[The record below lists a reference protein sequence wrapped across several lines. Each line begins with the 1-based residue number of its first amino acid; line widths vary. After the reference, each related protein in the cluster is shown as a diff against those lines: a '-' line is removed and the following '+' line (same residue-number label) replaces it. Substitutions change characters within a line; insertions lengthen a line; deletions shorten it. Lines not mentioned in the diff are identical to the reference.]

1 MKAMSYIRL
10 DARSRVKTLQAECVV
25 PKNDSTGRA
34 LLGQLAT
41 MALPDSRAGHLSAP
55 GVPDSLFRSTGSAN
69 VWTSSYVACVGD
81 GYAHADCDGNVH
93 CIVNAQSAHRAGAD
107 GQAASSNLWGNE
119 VLQCDNGCYIYS
131 WASYYCNDGTGTVID
146 GGESGGGWVPT
157 IDEDPLDLL
166 GGCDPQGLESG
177 PRLWPEQEAILFH
190 PERVYSSDERAI
202 GGPSAEVSTACIAFE
217 ECTRSANEAES
228 RKMFDA
234 AKASGEWNYTQ
245 GGAKG
250 GSEHAK
256 DRAAKWGDCTDYVFA
271 ASQVALDSTG
281 WKSLAKYLTTTQFRT
296 YSAGLIAA
304 NGYVAVSAAEARQGD
319 VVVRGGHAGL
329 FIGPST
335 NGRILG
341 LANNGT
347 PATENTANH
356 DGVTGVISF
365 DPLNASQPLF
375 FRQLVPCNP

>member
-1 MKAMSYIRL
+1 M
-10 DARSRVKTLQAECVV
+10 
-25 PKNDSTGRA
+25 
-34 LLGQLAT
+34 
-41 MALPDSRAGHLSAP
+41 
-55 GVPDSLFRSTGSAN
+55 
-69 VWTSSYVACVGD
+69 
-81 GYAHADCDGNVH
+81 
-93 CIVNAQSAHRAGAD
+93 NAQSAHRAGAD

-256 DRAAKWGDCTDYVFA
+256 DRAAN
-271 ASQVALDSTG
+271 
-281 WKSLAKYLTTTQFRT
+281 
-296 YSAGLIAA
+296 SAGLIAA